1 MRTRLALATGLAAV
15 SLLALAACAA
25 PGAGGDGS
33 DGAGSDGSGSD
44 GSSGVT
50 GGLAGCIDGTWEA
63 DTADMATQLQD
74 SMNSSG
80 GTITSSTADGGIT
93 LDVVGDQMT
102 YDADVTFTIV
112 ADSDGLELQVV
123 QSHVGTSTGRW
134 QVEGDQVV
142 FTDWETG
149 ITITNTI
156 SIAGEAAG
164 DSTEMPA
171 DDGSGVPMT
180 VQCDGDTMVTQP
192 EVSPFSTTWM
202 RVG

>member
-1 MRTRLALATGLAAV
+1 MIR
-15 SLLALAACAA
+15 S
-25 PGAGGDGS
+25 
-33 DGAGSDGSGSD
+33 
-44 GSSGVT
+44 VT
-50 GGLAGCIDGTWEA
+50 TKLP
-63 DTADMATQLQD
+63 
-74 SMNSSG
+74 NN
-80 GTITSSTADGGIT
+80 
-93 LDVVGDQMT
+93 LDVEM
-102 YDADVTFTIV
+102 
-112 ADSDGLELQVV
+112 
-123 QSHVGTSTGRW
+123 HVGLHTP
-134 QVEGDQVV
+134 QKVEGDQVV